1 MRFLFLSLVLITS
14 PNLFAKVICSAFCVT
29 ISDRPEIRTKNAYK
43 IHFSNQVN
51 GITSAEVEKRCPKSP
66 LLGTKTMLLLSYTP
80 FQLKMGMSALPG
92 DYLNIKQNIEA
103 TKENVCREIESVL
116 VPGGTN

>member
-1 MRFLFLSLVLITS
+1 
-14 PNLFAKVICSAFCVT
+14 
-29 ISDRPEIRTKNAYK
+29 
-43 IHFSNQVN
+43 
-51 GITSAEVEKRCPKSP
+51 
-66 LLGTKTMLLLSYTP
+66 MLLLSYTP